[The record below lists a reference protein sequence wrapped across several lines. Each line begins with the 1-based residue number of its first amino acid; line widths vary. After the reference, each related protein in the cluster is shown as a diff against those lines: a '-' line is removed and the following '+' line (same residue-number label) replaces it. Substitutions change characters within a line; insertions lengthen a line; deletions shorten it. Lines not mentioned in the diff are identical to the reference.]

1 MASIGSVVSTA
12 VTGGDAPVF
21 ESTAEIKA
29 LTKQANKTG
38 QSVDE
43 TNERIAR
50 LEALIEKLVERDS
63 PVAVEEAVAP
73 ATKAKATKA

>member
-29 LTKQANKTG
+29 LTKQATKTG

-43 TNERIAR
+43 SNERIAR
-50 LEALIEKLVERDS
+50 LEALIEKLLERDT
-63 PVAVEEAVAP
+63 PVSAEEAVAP
-73 ATKAKATKA
+73 ATKAKATK